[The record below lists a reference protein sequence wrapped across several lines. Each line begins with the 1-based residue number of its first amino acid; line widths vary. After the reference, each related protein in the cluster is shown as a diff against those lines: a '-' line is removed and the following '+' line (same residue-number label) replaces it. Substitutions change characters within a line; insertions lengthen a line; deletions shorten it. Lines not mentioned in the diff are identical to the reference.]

1 LGVQEQEDEN
11 LELARLENAINE
23 YLLQHPQAADTVEGV
38 FQWWLTE
45 FAISASREKISQ
57 ALENLVQR
65 GVVEK
70 SELHD
75 GSAIYALAPRKH

>member
-1 LGVQEQEDEN
+1 MQELEDDS
-11 LELARLENAINE
+11 LELSRLESAISE
-23 YLLQHPQAADTVEGV
+23 YLLRHPQAADTLEGV
-38 FQWWLTE
+38 FQWWLGE
-45 FAISASREKISQ
+45 YAISASREKISQ